1 MVISV
6 AENQEVVIH
15 RVIAE
20 VAGDPTVGIFGTTMQ
35 IVFDDGYTIG
45 GREDYDYLIDELKVF
60 VENLQGEKPRVY
72 LYDAEDNEVW
82 P

>member
-6 AENQEVVIH
+6 AKEKEVVVY

-20 VAGDPTVGIFGTTMQ
+20 VAGDPTVGSFGTTMQ
-35 IVFDDGYTIG
+35 IVFDDGYTISD
-45 GREDYDYLIDELKVF
+45 REDYDYLIDELKVF
-60 VENLQGEKPRVY
+60 VENLQGEQPRVY
-72 LYDAEDNEVW
+72 LYDQDENEVW

>member
-6 AENQEVVIH
+6 AKEKEVAIY

-20 VAGDPTVGIFGTTMQ
+20 VAGDPTVGIFQTTMQ
-35 IVFDDGYTIG
+35 IVFDDGYTISN
-45 GREDYDYLIDELKVF
+45 REDYNYLIDELKVL
-60 VENLQGEKPRVY
+60 VENLQGEQPRVY
-72 LYDAEDNEVW
+72 LYDQDENEVW